1 MASAQPIG
9 QAGRDELERVL
20 SSTCFSRNER
30 VSRLLRFL
38 VEKQL
43 EGRENEL
50 KESVIGVEVFGR
62 RPDYNPKLDSTVR
75 SEAVRLRALLD
86 RYYSTE
92 GSQDPLVIELP
103 KGGYIPN
110 FRQCETAPRRLRLA
124 TGFGKNHPGEPIMAS
139 PLEWRHNL
147 PIQRTPLIGR
157 ERLLS
162 AAKQLLLRQ
171 DVRLVTF
178 TGAGGSGKTRLA
190 LQAAEEVLE
199 HFAGGVY
206 FVPLATVT
214 DPGLVVPSIAHT
226 LGVRETTG
234 KPLIADLKEHLHY
247 SHQLAMLLLLDNF
260 EHMTSA
266 GAMVAEL
273 LEASAGVKILVTSR
287 ALLHVYGEHDFPV
300 PPLALP
306 DLKLLWDVETL
317 SRTPAVALFLQRAT
331 ALKPD
336 FGLTHENLRA
346 VAEICT
352 RLDGLPLAIELAA
365 ARIKLLPPAAMLA
378 RLQSR
383 LQLLTGGSRDLPER
397 HQTLRATLGWSY
409 ELLNAAEQKLFR
421 RLSVFASGCTIEAA
435 EAVCNP
441 ANDLEADPLDVIASL
456 ADKSLLQ
463 QSEPPE
469 DEVRFSMLETIRE
482 YALERL
488 ASSGE
493 EAATRRAHAAFCL
506 VLAEE
511 GAGQLAGAER
521 RVWMNRFDLEQDNFR
536 AALDWLTR
544 MGRLEWGMRL
554 GNALHLYWQD
564 HAHPAEGS
572 DRMRGLL
579 NLPEAAARTKTRA
592 RLLFLAGSLG
602 QAADPDSARAAL
614 IEALEIYRELGDK
627 VGAAAASTH
636 LAVACRDGSDY
647 EAARSLFTEA
657 IRLWEGAGDPVSVAH
672 TMSNLADVALVQGDY
687 ETARKLHQ
695 ECLSI
700 FQRLGDRVGM
710 AWSLN
715 HQGDVAREQTD
726 MRAAEL
732 LYEQAVAIFR
742 ELEDRTGVAR
752 SLADLGNLACDQGRC
767 ATAQRLYAE
776 ALRLFC
782 ELGEAKL
789 CARVLESIAWA
800 AVELGNWDRAL
811 RVAGAAAGVRQRLR
825 FPLAASA
832 KANLDR
838 RLEPAHRSMTTS
850 AATAAWMEGWSMPLE
865 KAIEYALVV
874 ETE

>member
-1 MASAQPIG
+1 MASAQPVG

-38 VEKQL
+38 VERQL

-92 GSQDPLVIELP
+92 GSQDALVIELP
-103 KGGYIPN
+103 KGGYIPA

-124 TGFGKNHPGEPIMAS
+124 NGFGKNHPGELIMAP
-139 PLEWRHNL
+139 PLERRHNL

-157 ERLLS
+157 EKILS

-206 FVPLATVT
+206 FVPLASIT

-247 SHQLAMLLLLDNF
+247 SHHPAMLLLLDNF
-260 EHMTSA
+260 EHLTSA
-266 GAMVAEL
+266 GAMLAEL
-273 LEASAGVKILVTSR
+273 LESSAGVKVLVTSR
-287 ALLHVYGEHDFPV
+287 ALSHVYGEHDFPV

-306 DLKLLWDVETL
+306 NLNLLWDIETL
-317 SRTPAVALFLQRAT
+317 SQTPAVALFLQRAT

-336 FGLTHENLRA
+336 FGLTHENLHA

-435 EAVCNP
+435 EAVCN
-441 ANDLEADPLDVIASL
+441 AADDLDADPLDVVASL

-463 QSEPPE
+463 QSEPPN

-493 EAATRRAHAAFCL
+493 ETASRRAHAAFCL

-511 GAGQLAGAER
+511 GAGQLPGAER

-544 MGRLEWGMRL
+544 MRMSEWGMRL

-572 DRMRGLL
+572 DRMRALL
-579 NLPEAAARTKTRA
+579 NLPDASPRGKTRA
-592 RLLFLAGSLG
+592 RLLFLVGSLG
-602 QAADPDSARAAL
+602 QASDPHSARAAL
-614 IEALEIYRELGDK
+614 REALEIYRELGDK
-627 VGAAAASTH
+627 VSAAAASTH
-636 LAVACRDGSDY
+636 LAVAYRDESDY
-647 EAARSLFTEA
+647 EAARALFTET
-657 IRLWEGAGDPVSVAH
+657 IRLWEEAGDLVSAAY
-672 TMSNLADVALVQGDY
+672 TMSNLADVVRGQGDY
-687 ETARKLHQ
+687 ETAGKLHE

-700 FQRLGDRVGM
+700 FRRLGDRAGM

-715 HQGDVAREQTD
+715 HQGDVAREQADLT
-726 MRAAEL
+726 AARL
-732 LYEQAVAIFR
+732 LYEQAVAMFR
-742 ELEDRTGVAR
+742 ELGDRTGIAR
-752 SLADLGNLACDQGRC
+752 SIADLGNLECDEGNC

-789 CARVLESIAWA
+789 CARVLESIACA
-800 AVELGNWDRAL
+800 AVQQGNGGRAL
-811 RVAGAAAGVRQRLR
+811 QVAGAAAGVRQRFR

-838 RLEPAHRSMTTS
+838 RLQPAHKSMTTPA
-850 AATAAWMEGWSMPLE
+850 AATAWMEGWSMPLE
-865 KAIEYALVV
+865 KAIEYALAG